1 MLKELY
7 SNKTDK
13 QLKSILNLY
22 SALLIVS
29 VVLPIIFTI
38 VSYLLN
44 EKIHFINIIIFI
56 IIIIWSLINVDFLKN
71 KLNNKSDK
79 TM

>member
-1 MLKELY
+1 MLKDLY

-22 SALLIVS
+22 AALLIVS
-29 VVLPIIFTI
+29 VVMPIILTI

-44 EKIHFINIIIFI
+44 GKIHFANIIIFI
-56 IIIIWSLINVDFLKN
+56 IIIIWSSINVDFLKN
-71 KLNNKSDK
+71 RLKNYKS
-79 TM
+79 

>member
-7 SNKTDK
+7 SNKSDK

-22 SALLIVS
+22 AALLIVS
-29 VVLPIIFTI
+29 VVMPIILTI

-44 EKIHFINIIIFI
+44 GNIHFANIIIFI
-56 IIIIWSLINVDFLKN
+56 ILIIWSSINVDFLKN
-71 KLNNKSDK
+71 RLKNYKS
-79 TM
+79 